1 MNVIYTEPTTVYLHA
16 NILHIVIWCVI
27 MVVMAVLGLFFL
39 ASIEERFIAF
49 GGILL
54 ILALVFLFIGIFY
67 FVDGTTGPIKY
78 GVTLS
83 EGYTLEELQENYNI
97 LDQKGLLY
105 IVKEKEE
112 D

>member
-16 NILHIVIWCVI
+16 NILYIVIWCVI
-27 MVVMAVLGLFFL
+27 IVVMAVLGAVFL
-39 ASIEERFIAF
+39 GSMEETFITI

-54 ILALVFLFIGIFY
+54 SLALVFLFVGIFY
-67 FVDGTTGPIKY
+67 FIDGTDGPINY

-83 EGYTLEELQENYNI
+83 EGYSLEELQENYDI

-105 IVKEKEE
+105 IVQEKEE

>member
-16 NILHIVIWCVI
+16 TVLHITIWFATIVIL
-27 MVVMAVLGLFFL
+27 AVLSVFFL
-39 ASIEERFIAF
+39 GSIEDIFITI

-54 ILALVFLFIGIFY
+54 ALVVVFLTAGIFY
-67 FVDGTTGPIKY
+67 FTDGTTGPIKY

-83 EGYTLEELQENYNI
+83 EGYTLEELRENYDI

-105 IVKEKEE
+105 IVKEKEY
-112 D
+112 